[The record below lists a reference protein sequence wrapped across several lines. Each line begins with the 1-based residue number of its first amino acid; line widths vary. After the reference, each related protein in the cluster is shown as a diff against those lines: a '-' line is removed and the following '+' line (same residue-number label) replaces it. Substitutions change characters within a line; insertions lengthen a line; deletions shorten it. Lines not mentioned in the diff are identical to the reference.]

1 MKKIILFAAIL
12 FSAVSLVN
20 AQGKSDYGHS
30 QGDNGNG
37 GAVNSSSETVNLT
50 VNLHA
55 VQSITVGGPVVIDY
69 KSAADYAN
77 GASSAVQKNHLS
89 VVSAG
94 GFVIRVSAP
103 NLTNDG
109 SDVIEASSIKVIAKA
124 SEKTEGVVANDAG
137 VSLNDATSTLISSTK
152 GGVNKTF
159 DVTYTG
165 DSNNAYVNN
174 YNAEGSQ
181 SYTTTVTYTIAA
193 S

>member
-1 MKKIILFAAIL
+1 MKKFILFAAVL
-12 FSAVSLVN
+12 FSAVTMVN
-20 AQGKSDYGHS
+20 AQTSTSNEGK
-30 QGDNGNG
+30 
-37 GAVNSSSETVNLT
+37 VELT

-69 KSAADYAN
+69 NSAADYAN

-103 NLTNDG
+103 DLENEG
-109 SDVIEASSIKVIAKA
+109 SDIIEASSIKVIAKA
-124 SEKTEGVVANDAG
+124 SEKTEGVVPNDTG
-137 VSLNDATSTLISSTK
+137 VSLNDGTSTLISSNN
-152 GGVNKTF
+152 GGVGKTF

-165 DSNNAYVNN
+165 DSNNAYINN

-181 SYTTTVTYTIAA
+181 SYTTTVTYTIAPN
-193 S
+193 